1 MRIRLCPSCIHKA
14 DEDLCYRII
23 NYDYYNSDND
33 LWKEISDELEKTY
46 LFKDYAL
53 DVADLIGGSRSDFI
67 KVLCFNK
74 RSSSVG
80 VPKDCREFVLS
91 HMDELLS
98 NDSLDSAEKNMVR
111 ALVLGVYV
119 AEKDWNKSYEL
130 VDKIEYDKRF
140 LECF

>member
-1 MRIRLCPSCIHKA
+1 M
-14 DEDLCYRII
+14 
-23 NYDYYNSDND
+23 
-33 LWKEISDELEKTY
+33 
-46 LFKDYAL
+46 
-53 DVADLIGGSRSDFI
+53 ADLIGGSRSDFI

-119 AEKDWNKSYEL
+119 AKKDWNKSYEL

-140 LECF
+140 LELCGFFCFYRINRQSVVECSQECKSCGRLGGTRMVDRSGAVL